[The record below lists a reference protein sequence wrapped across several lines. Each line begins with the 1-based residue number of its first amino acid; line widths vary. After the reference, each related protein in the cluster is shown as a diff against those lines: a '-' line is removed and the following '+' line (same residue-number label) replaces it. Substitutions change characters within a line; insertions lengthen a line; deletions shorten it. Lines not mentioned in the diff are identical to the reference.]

1 MNLFTKNPN
10 LNYFVL
16 WRRGGGGSG
25 ARVRIF
31 FLLRI
36 QIKKKKSTDFLLNPI
51 CIKYYIL

>member
-36 QIKKKKSTDFLLNPI
+36 QIKKKSLLTFF
-51 CIKYYIL
+51 